1 MFAKTIS
8 GCDRH
13 TSLIQQQVGK
23 GFTAVTVRHGHP
35 GIKGSSRDKGVPA
48 DFFRGVDEGVAPFL
62 IAVNDFRNGR
72 VPPRIPQRINC
83 RFLQCWEKADKQ
95 VVLD

>member
-13 TSLIQQQVGK
+13 ASLIQQQVGK

-35 GIKGSSRDKGVPA
+35 GVKGPSRNKGVPA
-48 DFFRGVDEGVAPFL
+48 DFFCGVDEGVAPLL
-62 IAVNDFRNGR
+62 IAVNDFRNSR
-72 VPPRIPQRINC
+72 VPLGIPQRINC
-83 RFLQCWEKADKQ
+83 RLLQCWEKTDKQ